1 MVEATDLIRQQSQFE
16 SGPPYFNTGM
26 YFSWSECHPDKME
39 VVGSSPIIPTRD
51 TKLVL
56 EEAFGEFYNF
66 VIIISRRIIAKELSL
81 TNIQSSH

>member
-1 MVEATDLIRQQSQFE
+1 VTQLNIGIYLLSLIRSRK
-16 SGPPYFNTGM
+16 SN
-26 YFSWSECHPDKME
+26 WSH
-39 VVGSSPIIPTRD
+39 VGSIPIAPTRD